1 MAMTPAEK
9 LSCFEILEAFWLT
22 STETT
27 GEITNGFGIEL
38 TLTNL
43 DVLKTN
49 IKNRIDALDAS
60 VDLMDV
66 AAVVKIQAIVSEWDS
81 LGISDVQVQNG
92 NVNYD
97 SEDHRNKIRK
107 RLQKYIT
114 VMHITDGVRQ
124 KEGPQRSAQIPIIT
138 G

>member
-1 MAMTPAEK
+1 MALSEAEK

-43 DVLKTN
+43 DTLKDN
-49 IKNRIDALDAS
+49 IKNRIDTLDAS
-60 VDLMDV
+60 VDPMDV
-66 AAVVKIQAIVSEWDS
+66 AAVVKVQAIVAEWDS
-81 LGISDVQVQNG
+81 LGIGDVEVQNSPQG
-92 NVNYD
+92 ASYS

-114 VMHITDGVRQ
+114 VMHITDGIKQ
-124 KEGPQRSAQIPIIT
+124 KQGPNRPTQIPIY
-138 G
+138 